1 MFWVTFWG
9 IFGRYFW
16 LYFCG
21 VFWGHLHND
30 FEYSFGYVYEQ
41 FFVVFHESK
50 YDIWPVG
57 HFRVYKLCIFFTNIL
72 SGIQLRLIRKIGND
86 DVRHI
91 YTFVSVFWNYN
102 SLTAP
107 NVHLVPSTNIAHRRT
122 YIKWLWTSA
131 LLVIFFYND
140 TLYQ

>member
-1 MFWVTFWG
+1 MSDF
-9 IFGRYFW
+9 FGDHWSVFLVVFLWRF
-16 LYFCG
+16 LHFLRD
-21 VFWGHLHND
+21 FWGHFHSD

-57 HFRVYKLCIFFTNIL
+57 HFRVYKLCILFTNIL

-91 YTFVSVFWNYN
+91 YICFSF
-102 SLTAP
+102 LK
-107 NVHLVPSTNIAHRRT
+107 L
-122 YIKWLWTSA
+122 
-131 LLVIFFYND
+131 
-140 TLYQ
+140 